1 VWLIF
6 GSEIFPGDVD
16 IVIIGSGLTGALIA
30 YHLLSRPGPQLSIL
44 MLEARTA
51 ASGATGRNG
60 LWGLLPNW
68 SNAE

>member
-1 VWLIF
+1 MFL
-6 GSEIFPGDVD
+6 SPIFPQDVD

-30 YHLLSRPGPQLSIL
+30 YNLLSRPGPKPSIL

-60 LWGLLPNW
+60 L
-68 SNAE
+68 